1 VTTATPA
8 KLDFRETEISIE
20 GCVNAMSTGSVFS
33 LAPAHRL
40 RCVSA
45 ELPPRFGGK
54 TGRLFVAGDVG
65 DAMASPLRASRCQQ
79 SLLEGDVGELAKL
92 GGGI

>member
-1 VTTATPA
+1 
-8 KLDFRETEISIE
+8 
-20 GCVNAMSTGSVFS
+20 
-33 LAPAHRL
+33 
-40 RCVSA
+40 
-45 ELPPRFGGK
+45 
-54 TGRLFVAGDVG
+54 LFVAGDVG